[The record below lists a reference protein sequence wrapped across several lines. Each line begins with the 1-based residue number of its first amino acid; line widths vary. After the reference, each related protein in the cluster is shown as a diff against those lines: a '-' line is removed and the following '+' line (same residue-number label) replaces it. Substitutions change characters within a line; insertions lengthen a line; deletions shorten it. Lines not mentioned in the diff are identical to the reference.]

1 MSILILEDLNAI
13 KQYVACV
20 QLVGCVSRTCQQ
32 DGWACQQDD
41 VHVSSLCP
49 PAMST
54 ACVSTFT
61 IWSRN
66 SLVVSVGSVFTA
78 QERHRMRL

>member
-1 MSILILEDLNAI
+1 MIPD
-13 KQYVACV
+13 
-20 QLVGCVSRTCQQ
+20 
-32 DGWACQQDD
+32 
-41 VHVSSLCP
+41 SLAPGIVIRATDKTSARESGDAASLSP

-66 SLVVSVGSVFTA
+66 SLVVSVGSVLA
-78 QERHRMRL
+78 VQERHSVRL